1 MKNSK
6 MTGFLL
12 KKYFYDL
19 WDNIFIILTLNL
31 GFLLFLSL
39 TIILPPLLPP
49 IFHFM
54 GLVVFFILIFFLFVY
69 LCAAASVL
77 KEISDYRRPNLT
89 AFLANLRGAIIP
101 GIVLFGISALV
112 FFIIRFTV
120 PFYLNLGS
128 IMGLAAALISIW
140 ICLFTIGI
148 IQFYPAVYYRLGM
161 KPVKCLK
168 KCAIIFF
175 DNTGFCFFTLAIN
188 IILSIFIFSL
198 PGFFLSYLDQ
208 ALRLRLLKYDWLDA
222 RAAEQ
227 ETGQKRIKI
236 PWNELLAE
244 EREKTGERGL
254 KSLIFPWKD

>member
-1 MKNSK
+1 

-12 KKYFYDL
+12 KKFFYDL
-19 WDNIFIILTLNL
+19 WDNLFITLTLNL

-39 TIILPPLLPP
+39 AFILPPLLPE
-49 IFHFM
+49 FLHLA
-54 GLVVFFILIFFLFVY
+54 GVAVFFIVIFFLFVY

-77 KEISDYRRPNLT
+77 KEISDYRRPNVA

-101 GIVLFGISALV
+101 GTVLFGLSALV

-120 PFYLNLGS
+120 PFYLELCS

-140 ICLFTIGI
+140 ICLFAIGI

-175 DNTGFCFFTLAIN
+175 DNTGFCFFSLLIT
-188 IILSIFIFSL
+188 IILSVFIFTL
-198 PGFFLSYLDQ
+198 PGFFLLYLDQ

-227 ETGQKRIKI
+227 ETGQNRIKV
-236 PWNELLAE
+236 PWKELLAE